1 MVFTVRCFKCGD
13 KDVRLIMGGRSIIHA
28 RCHSCEA
35 NLLAEVMEFE
45 QEVCEPDVNQPPPDD
60 PATLSNVPTVEKE
73 SESTIEE
80 DTNPVQ
86 QA

>member
-1 MVFTVRCFKCGD
+1 
-13 KDVRLIMGGRSIIHA
+13 MGGRSIIHA
-28 RCHSCEA
+28 RCHGCGA

-45 QEVCEPDVNQPPPDD
+45 QEVCALDVNQPPPDD
-60 PATLSNVPTVEKE
+60 PATLTKVPTVENE